1 MRSGARPL
9 TSTHYTVPPVSQTK
23 TGKMRAKKKN
33 DEEGFRPEQHKMKY
47 SVAFHRNN
55 K

>member
-9 TSTHYTVPPVSQTK
+9 TSTHYMVPPVSQTK
-23 TGKMRAKKKN
+23 TGKMRVNKKN
-33 DEEGFRPEQHKMKY
+33 DEEGCKAR
-47 SVAFHRNN
+47 VAQ